1 MIVKSIQDEIQ
12 NYLADASNTKGFCD
26 SVYFP
31 ENENDIISILKE
43 ADKKKIPIT
52 ISGNRTGLTGACVPN
67 GGIVISTE
75 KLNKVIEINYKEMFA
90 LVEPGVLLSDFQKIL
105 ADYGLFYPPDPTEAN
120 CFIGGTVAT
129 NASGAQTF
137 KYGATRDFV
146 LGLNIIL
153 PQGEKLSLD
162 RGKNFADG
170 FMLELLTEE
179 GKVYKLQLPEY
190 NMPEVKNASG
200 YYCKKDMD
208 AVDLFIGSEGT
219 LGIVTKI
226 KLKLLKKPEN
236 IISAVLFFNSEEDAL
251 KFLFAAKGKSL
262 SSRKKKTEDDI
273 DALAL
278 EYFDE
283 NALRFLRDDYEK
295 IPGDSKAAI
304 WFEQE
309 VNETN

>member
-1 MIVKSIQDEIQ
+1 
-12 NYLADASNTKGFCD
+12 
-26 SVYFP
+26 
-31 ENENDIISILKE
+31 
-43 ADKKKIPIT
+43 
-52 ISGNRTGLTGACVPN
+52 
-67 GGIVISTE
+67 
-75 KLNKVIEINYKEMFA
+75 
-90 LVEPGVLLSDFQKIL
+90 
-105 ADYGLFYPPDPTEAN
+105 
-120 CFIGGTVAT
+120 
-129 NASGAQTF
+129 
-137 KYGATRDFV
+137 
-146 LGLNIIL
+146 
-153 PQGEKLSLD
+153 
-162 RGKNFADG
+162 
-170 FMLELLTEE
+170 
-179 GKVYKLQLPEY
+179 
-190 NMPEVKNASG
+190 
-200 YYCKKDMD
+200 MD

-309 VNETN
+309 VNETNEGQIIEQWIDLFIKNGGNEETAWFALNKKEKDEIKNFRHRISAKVNEFIASNNFRKLGTDTAVPDDKFDSYYYQIKKIVEQSGLDYVNYGHAGNSHLHLNMLPKNEKEFELGKKIYRELCLLAIKMGGTFSAEHGVGKNKTDLLIEMYGEANIKKMFELKRILDPNFILGRGNIFKL